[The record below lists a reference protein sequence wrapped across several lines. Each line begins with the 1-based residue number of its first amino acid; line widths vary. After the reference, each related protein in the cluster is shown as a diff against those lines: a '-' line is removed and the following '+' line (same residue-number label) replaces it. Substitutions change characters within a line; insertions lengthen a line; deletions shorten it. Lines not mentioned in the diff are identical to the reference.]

1 MIHPSDPLVAERLFF
16 AALLAVDA
24 KALDEILADDFLLVD
39 VMSGSEIDKPA
50 LIAVVGSGQLVFE
63 TIEPAEARVRHYGAT
78 AVVNG
83 RTRMVGRY
91 AGSPFTAASRYTHV
105 YVEEAGRWRMVSA
118 QGTPI
123 A

>member
-1 MIHPSDPLVAERLFF
+1 MTQPSDPLAAEQQFF
-16 AALLAVDA
+16 AALLAADT
-24 KALDEILADDFLLVD
+24 KALDDVLADDFLLVD

-50 LIAVVGSGQLVFE
+50 LIAVVESGQLVFE
-63 TIEPAEARVRHYGAT
+63 TIEPAETRVRHYGST
-78 AVVNG
+78 AVANG
-83 RTRMVGRY
+83 RTRMSGRY

-105 YVEEAGRWRMVSA
+105 YVEGAGRWRMVSA